1 MQRTLAAILFA
12 DIAGYTRLM
21 DQYEAE
27 TLLRLRRV
35 IEEIVEPA
43 VAAANGSIVK
53 NTGDGFL
60 ARFASVN
67 EAFRCA
73 TGIQLGVDSREA
85 DQPEEKRI
93 AYRMGLHV
101 GDIVVEAREVY
112 GAGVN
117 LAARLEELAA
127 PGGLAI
133 SSSVREQL
141 GAGLKLPITD
151 LGNVSLKNIADPVR
165 AFQVDLTQSQRQ
177 QARVAGARRHSRP
190 SIAVLPFIEYGAK
203 AEDSLIGHGISED
216 VIAALASLP
225 DLFVISRSS
234 TLRYHEPQSN
244 IQAIGRELGVRYI
257 CSGAVRH
264 SGNRLRVSAEVADVE
279 SRAVIATDRFEGDAS
294 DLFALQDRL
303 TEQVLQ
309 TIAPHIRDAELRR
322 IRNRRTDS
330 LDAYEYMLRGLD
342 LLYRLDFAGFEQA
355 RTMFERSISL
365 DEDYAAPYAF
375 TALWHSIRFQQGW
388 SPDGAKDLKSVDE
401 FAAAALLRD
410 QNDVWALSLSGHLR
424 AFLFRDFDAAF
435 ALFDRALRVS
445 PNSAFAWAR
454 SSPAFNYTGE
464 TAEARRRAE
473 EALRL
478 SPFDPHIFFTH
489 CTLAITAYIEGDYK
503 TAVTWGRR
511 SYAGNPMYT
520 ANLRFLAASLAASG
534 QLEDARGVGEN
545 LRRLD
550 PHFQVRNFL
559 QTYAV
564 QDEQVKARLNEHLL
578 AAGLP
583 P

>member
-12 DIAGYTRLM
+12 DIAGFTRLM

-27 TLLRLRRV
+27 TYPRLMRL

-43 VAAANGSIVK
+43 VAAANGNIVK
-53 NTGDGFL
+53 NTGDGFF
-60 ARFASVN
+60 ARFGSVN

-73 TGIQLGVDSREA
+73 TEIQQSIDSREA
-85 DQPEEKRI
+85 GQPAEKRI
-93 AYRMGLHV
+93 AFRMGLHV
-101 GDIVVEAREVY
+101 GDVVIEARDVY

-117 LAARLEELAA
+117 LAARLQEIAS

-151 LGNVSLKNIADPVR
+151 LGNISLKNIADPVR
-165 AFQVDLTQSQRQ
+165 VFQVELIQPPQEP
-177 QARVAGARRHSRP
+177 ARVAGAHRHSRP
-190 SIAVLPFIEYGAK
+190 SIAVLPFIEYGAN
-203 AEDSLIGHGISED
+203 AEDSLIGVGISED
-216 VIAALASLP
+216 AIAALASLP
-225 DLFVISRSS
+225 DLFVISRNS
-234 TLRYHEPQSN
+234 TLRYREPQPN
-244 IQAIGRELGVRYI
+244 TQAIGRELGVRYI
-257 CSGAVRH
+257 CSGVVRR

-279 SRAVIATDRFEGDAS
+279 SRMVIATDRFEGDTG
-294 DLFALQDRL
+294 DLFALQDQL
-303 TEQVLQ
+303 TERVLQ
-309 TIAPHIRDAELRR
+309 TIAPHIRDAERR
-322 IRNRRTDS
+322 RVRTRRTDS

-342 LLYRLDFAGFEQA
+342 LVYRLELAEFEQA

-375 TALWHSIRFQQGW
+375 IALWHSIRFQQGW
-388 SPDGAKDLKSVDE
+388 SPDAAQDLKSVDE

-410 QNDVWALSLSGHLR
+410 QNDVWGLSLSGHLR

-454 SSPAFNYTGE
+454 SSPAFNYVGN

-489 CTLAITAYIEGDYK
+489 CTLAIAAYIEGDYK
-503 TAVTWGRR
+503 TAITWARR
-511 SYAGNPMYT
+511 SYAESPSYT
-520 ANLRFLAASLAASG
+520 ANLRFLAASFAADG
-534 QLEDARGVGEN
+534 QLEDARSAGER
-545 LRRLD
+545 LIRLD
-550 PHFQVRNFL
+550 PHFRVYNFL
-559 QTYAV
+559 RNYPL
-564 QDEQVKARLNEHLL
+564 QDERLKSRLGEHLL

>member
-27 TLLRLRRV
+27 TYLRLMQV

-60 ARFASVN
+60 ARFGSVN

-73 TGIQLGVDSREA
+73 TGIQQGVDSREA
-85 DQPEEKRI
+85 GQPAEKRI
-93 AYRMGLHV
+93 AFRMGLHV
-101 GDIVVEAREVY
+101 GDIVVEARDVY

-117 LAARLEELAA
+117 LAARLQEIAA

-165 AFQVDLTQSQRQ
+165 AFQVELTQPQRQ

-203 AEDSLIGHGISED
+203 AEGSLIGDAISED
-216 VIAALASLP
+216 AIAALASLP
-225 DLFVISRSS
+225 DLFVISRNS
-234 TLRYHEPQSN
+234 TLRYREPQPN

-257 CSGAVRH
+257 CSGAVRR

-279 SRAVIATDRFEGDAS
+279 SRTVIATDRFEGDTS

-303 TEQVLQ
+303 TERVLQ
-309 TIAPHIRDAELRR
+309 TIAPHIREAELLRV
-322 IRNRRTDS
+322 RNKRTDS

-342 LLYRLDFAGFEQA
+342 LLYRLDFAEFERA
-355 RTMFERSISL
+355 HKMFERSISL
-365 DEDYAAPYAF
+365 NEDYAAPYAF

-410 QNDVWALSLSGHLR
+410 QNDVWALSLSGICARSCSVTSTRPSLCSIVR
-424 AFLFRDFDAAF
+424 F
-435 ALFDRALRVS
+435 ALAPTPPS
-445 PNSAFAWAR
+445 PGHAAAPPLTTS
-454 SSPAFNYTGE
+454 
-464 TAEARRRAE
+464 ARRPRRGAGP
-473 EALRL
+473 RKRY
-478 SPFDPHIFFTH
+478 
-489 CTLAITAYIEGDYK
+489 AY
-503 TAVTWGRR
+503 RR
-511 SYAGNPMYT
+511 SIRIYFSRTARWLLRPTSRATTKRRSLGPAIARGKSDVP
-520 ANLRFLAASLAASG
+520 ANLRFLAASLAGNG
-534 QLEDARGVGEN
+534 QLEDARRVGES

-564 QDEQVKARLNEHLL
+564 QDEQFKARLGEHLL